1 MVTVLEARD
10 AEGELL
16 GRCDAKCHTAKGS
29 KCTCICEGLNH
40 GKGTEYASPHIKPD
54 LMKRNPD
61 IKYVTRPIQQKLFIQ
76 WLDASRP

>member
-16 GRCDAKCHTAKGS
+16 GRCNARCHTAKGS

-40 GKGTEYASPHIKPD
+40 GKGPD
-54 LMKRNPD
+54 LATGYINADLMERNPD
-61 IKYVTRPIQQKLFIQ
+61 IKYVTRLMQLHLFTQ
-76 WLDASRP
+76 EQDGDQS